1 MIDNLC
7 SPALLY
13 VGFSLVHI
21 VIDMSKQLYNTAFLK
36 FLVMT
41 IFTIILNLLCEQGL
55 GIISW
60 FMVFIPF
67 IFMTV
72 ITTLLLF
79 IFGLDPKN
87 GKFNY
92 SVNKPNE
99 QNNILKTI
107 RPEQSHNQVNTKTL
121 PQLQPENI
129 EEKSFINN
137 TISSCVNSCS
147 MITGEEYKNLCKKKC
162 DEIFNDI
169 KTGVINYLKTPE
181 TKFVNRETNRE
192 QNNSSIQKWNLEIIQ
207 N

>member
-21 VIDMSKQLYNTAFLK
+21 LIDMLKQLYNTAFLK

-92 SVNKPNE
+92 SVNEPNQ
-99 QNNILKTI
+99 QNNTLKRIT
-107 RPEQSHNQVNTKTL
+107 PEQS
-121 PQLQPENI
+121 PI
-129 EEKSFINN
+129 
-137 TISSCVNSCS
+137 
-147 MITGEEYKNLCKKKC
+147 
-162 DEIFNDI
+162 
-169 KTGVINYLKTPE
+169 
-181 TKFVNRETNRE
+181 FVNRATNRE
-192 QNNSSIQKWNLEIIQ
+192 QNNSSLQKWNLEIIQ